1 MKTQS
6 RPWYRYAIPLGASAA
21 VGLAIAAFVI
31 ALGNSGGHGT
41 RVVEHTRVVQI
52 RGSGGLNA
60 RAIYAKDAPGVAFVQ
75 SSGVTTNSPFG
86 REQGTATGS
95 GFVVDRRGDILTNAH
110 VVDGARRVTVRFGG
124 SGSEVTAQVAGVDN
138 SNDLAVLRVDPSK
151 VALHPLALGGT
162 SGVHVGDPV
171 AAIGNPF
178 GLDRTITAG
187 IVSAL
192 QRQITAPDGF
202 TIQHVIQTDAAINP
216 GNSGGPLMDAQGRVV
231 GINSQIATGGNGDA
245 NVGIGFAIPITT
257 ARQEL
262 SVLERGGTVQ
272 HALLGVGT
280 VAGQRRRPRAAG
292 AGRKP
297 RRARRPAPRRP
308 DRLPGR
314 RARRRPVGA
323 RGGGRV
329 TQARPDRGHPLRPAW
344 GAPDHARDARA
355 APHHGAPLRVR
366 VAPTPCGLPSAG
378 CRSACASRSRSRAC
392 WRRCWRSAGSCSSRS
407 SGATSTTSRA
417 RT

>member
-6 RPWYRYAIPLGASAA
+6 RPWYRYAIPLGASVA

-31 ALGNSGGHGT
+31 ALGNSGGHRT

-162 SGVHVGDPV
+162 SSVHVGDPV

-280 VAGQRRRPRAAG
+280 VPGNGGALVQRVQAGS
-292 AGRKP
+292 
-297 RRARRPAPRRP
+297 PA
-308 DRLPGR
+308 
-314 RARRRPVGA
+314 
-323 RGGGRV
+323 
-329 TQARPDRGHPLRPAW
+329 
-344 GAPDHARDARA
+344 ARA
-355 APHHGAPLRVR
+355 GLLSRDQIVSLRGVRVGDPSALAAAVGSHKPGQTVVIRYVRHGAHRTTHATL
-366 VAPTPCGLPSAG
+366 AQHPTTVLPS
-378 CRSACASRSRSRAC
+378 
-392 WRRCWRSAGSCSSRS
+392 GS
-407 SGATSTTSRA
+407 G
-417 RT
+417 

>member
-124 SGSEVTAQVAGVDN
+124 SGSEVQAQVAGVDN

-151 VALHPLALGGT
+151 VTLHPLTLGGT
-162 SGVHVGDPV
+162 SAASVHVGDPV

-216 GNSGGPLMDAQGRVV
+216 GNSGGPLLDAQGRVV

-262 SVLERGGTVQ
+262 SVLERGGNVQ

-280 VAGQRRRPRAAG
+280 V
-292 AGRKP
+292 
-297 RRARRPAPRRP
+297 
-308 DRLPGR
+308 PGR
-314 RARRRPVGA
+314 GGALVQRVQPGSPAARAGL
-323 RGGGRV
+323 RGGDLIVSLGGTRV
-329 TQARPDRGHPLRPAW
+329 GDPSALAAAVGSHKPGQTVLVGYVRNGAHRTTHATLAQHPTE
-344 GAPDHARDARA
+344 
-355 APHHGAPLRVR
+355 V
-366 VAPTPCGLPSAG
+366 LPS
-378 CRSACASRSRSRAC
+378 
-392 WRRCWRSAGSCSSRS
+392 GS
-407 SGATSTTSRA
+407 G
-417 RT
+417 